1 VEEAGGG
8 RGGKRLA
15 GGSTLG
21 PRPARPDETVNVT
34 EAYLADLTLDSLR
47 LLAVQLVVDID
58 PAAIE
63 DREELLQLLRSN
75 SL

>member
-1 VEEAGGG
+1 M
-8 RGGKRLA
+8 
-15 GGSTLG
+15 
-21 PRPARPDETVNVT
+21 NVT